1 MNELTDTKTEK
12 VAGIIAQIYPHRIA
26 RLLVVGC
33 GDGVEAA
40 ILSSRLDA
48 AVTGID
54 VADSFDP
61 TASRIADLRTGDAMR
76 LEFADETFD
85 FVFSYHALEH
95 IADPNR
101 ALREMHRVLR
111 RGGGFWIGTPNRTRL
126 VGYIG
131 AKEGSVSD
139 KIRWNVA
146 DYRARITG
154 RFRNELGAHAG
165 FSAREL
171 RGMLAAVF
179 DSVTDVTGQYFKT
192 VYGHRRLAAKAIEAI
207 PFRQLI
213 YPSVYFHGI
222 K

>member
-1 MNELTDTKTEK
+1 VKDLTDTKTEK
-12 VAGIIAQIYPHRIA
+12 VAGIIAQVYHHRID

-48 AVTGID
+48 SVTGID

-61 TASRIADLRTGDAMR
+61 TASQIADLRIGDAMN
-76 LEFADETFD
+76 LEFADESFD

-95 IADPNR
+95 IADPNL

-131 AKEGSVSD
+131 AKEGSVSE

-165 FSAREL
+165 FSAPEL

-179 DSVTDVTGQYFKT
+179 DSVTDVTRLYFKT
-192 VYGHRRLAAKAIEAI
+192 VYGHRRLAAKAIDSM
-207 PFRQLI
+207 PFPRLI
-213 YPSVYFHGI
+213 YPSVYFHGV